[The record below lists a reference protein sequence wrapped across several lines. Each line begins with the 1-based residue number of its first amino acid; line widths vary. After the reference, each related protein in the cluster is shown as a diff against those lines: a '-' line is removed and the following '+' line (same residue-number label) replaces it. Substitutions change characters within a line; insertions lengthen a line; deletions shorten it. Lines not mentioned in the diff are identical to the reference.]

1 MKKFLFFVLI
11 LVNVTYS
18 RDYLTIDEIKPG
30 MKGYGLSVF
39 NGWEPEKFDVE
50 IIDVIKNTSPGRSY
64 ILARLKGQNLE
75 HSGVIA
81 GMSGSPVYI
90 DGKMVGAV
98 AYTWSFSKDP
108 ICGIT
113 PLQNMLEE
121 DRLINSSSKEKE
133 DKIFKRIST
142 PVFVN
147 GFSGFAKNYLED
159 FLKSKSLF
167 SSSVMIESTKISGK
181 EDVVSSNLKPGDAVA
196 INLIEGDLNVQGVGT
211 VTYVRSN
218 EVFIFGH
225 PMDEA
230 GKVSLPISRAYIFT
244 VIPSSYLSFKIGA
257 SSEPIGRTVY
267 DGQNA
272 VYCRLGEKAEMIP
285 FTVKVNAN
293 NLTKTY
299 NFRVADNRDYF
310 PYLSTSSIIATILN
324 QTGFS
329 DDKRVKINFSIQF
342 SKDKKSYTI
351 SNEIFYSY
359 YPSLYNFYSLA
370 NDLNSFFSIFYY
382 NDISDMKI
390 DKCNF
395 EINIIPEIDYYY
407 IDNAE
412 IKQKN
417 YSPGENLI
425 VRVRLKRYKGEY
437 VNKNITLKIPDSIR
451 NGQYNIIIASEGSL
465 ISQLRSAFP
474 YYYSINNI
482 EDLIYW
488 GNYKT
493 DDNKLVCALLVPK
506 RGTIFNDKK
515 LDNFPEIYSGFF
527 QLSID
532 KTLFPEIFQNFV
544 KLDATIFGNVR
555 LNLNVGSSSK
565 SDQKE

>member
-11 LVNVTYS
+11 LVNLSYS

-113 PLQNMLEE
+113 PLENMLEE
-121 DRLINSSSKEKE
+121 DRLINSSSKDKE
-133 DKIFKRIST
+133 DKIFKKIST

-181 EDVVSSNLKPGDAVA
+181 EAIISSNLKPGDAVA

-211 VTYVRSN
+211 VTYVRGN

-272 VYCRLGEKAEMIP
+272 VYCKLGEKAEMIP
-285 FTVKVNAN
+285 FSVKVNAN
-293 NLTKTY
+293 NFTKTY

-382 NDISDMKI
+382 NDISDLKI
-390 DKCNF
+390 EKCNF
-395 EINIIPEIDYYY
+395 EISIIPEIDYYY

-417 YSPGENLI
+417 YSPGENLN
-425 VRVRLKRYKGEY
+425 VKVRLKRYKGDY
-437 VNKNITLKIPDSIR
+437 INRNIILKIPDNIK

-527 QLSID
+527 QLSTE

-544 KLDATIFGNVR
+544 RLDATVFGNVR
-555 LNLNVGSSSK
+555 LNLTVGPSSK

>member
-11 LVNVTYS
+11 LVNVSYS

-113 PLQNMLEE
+113 PLENMLEE

-133 DKIFKRIST
+133 DKIFKKIST

-159 FLKSKSLF
+159 FLKSKSVF

-181 EDVVSSNLKPGDAVA
+181 EAVISSHLKPGDAVA

-211 VTYVRSN
+211 VTYVRGN

-293 NLTKTY
+293 NFTKTY

-382 NDISDMKI
+382 NDISDMKVE
-390 DKCNF
+390 KCNF
-395 EINIIPEIDYYY
+395 EIDIIPEIDYYY

-417 YSPGENLI
+417 YSPGENLN
-425 VRVRLKRYKGEY
+425 VRVRLKRYKGDY
-437 VNKNITLKIPDSIR
+437 INRNITLKIPDNMR
-451 NGQYNIIIASEGSL
+451 NGQYNIIIANEGSL

-493 DDNKLVCALLVPK
+493 DDKKLVCALLVPK

-527 QLSID
+527 QLSTE

-544 KLDATIFGNVR
+544 KLDATVFGNVR
-555 LNLNVGSSSK
+555 LNLTVGSSSK